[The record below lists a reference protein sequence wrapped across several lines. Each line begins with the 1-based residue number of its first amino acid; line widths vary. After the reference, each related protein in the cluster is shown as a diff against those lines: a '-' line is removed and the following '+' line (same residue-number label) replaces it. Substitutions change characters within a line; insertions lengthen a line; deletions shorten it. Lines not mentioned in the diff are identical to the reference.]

1 MTVRKPRQAATGN
14 GAGVGKA
21 TATTAPSEA
30 LRGAPRQL
38 RRGCCL
44 ASGGTRVMDKMNQ
57 YEEFYI
63 YIVRVFGSFMGVLAS
78 LVIVAPLSMKHAFYR
93 GLVGVSMG
101 TVFAPVIQNM
111 PMLGWF
117 HGESLEFVI
126 ARAALCGFVVYFILE
141 ITARLLS
148 SEKVITVLVDELIR
162 LRKK

>member
-1 MTVRKPRQAATGN
+1 MGCRLAN
-14 GAGVGKA
+14 GGI
-21 TATTAPSEA
+21 
-30 LRGAPRQL
+30 
-38 RRGCCL
+38 
-44 ASGGTRVMDKMNQ
+44 RVMDKMNQ

-78 LVIVAPLSMKHAFYR
+78 LVIVAPTSMKHAFYR

-101 TVFAPVIQNM
+101 TVFAPIIQNM
-111 PMLGWF
+111 SMLGWF

-148 SEKVITVLVDELIR
+148 SEKVITALVDELIR